1 MGEPTRL
8 VLATRNEN
16 KVREIEQILGEVPVD
31 LVSLAEFPDVPPV
44 EEDGATFEENA
55 IKKAIHVWRHTGLA
69 SIADDS
75 GLEVDALGGEP
86 GIHSARFAGEPVSYQ
101 ANNEKLLRMLEGV
114 PEEERKAK
122 FICVAVLVSA
132 KGKMVLQR
140 GELKGLITDRPRGA
154 GGFGY
159 DPVFYLPR
167 EKKTVAELDPA
178 TKNDISHRAGA
189 FRAIKPYLNLLT
201 PGTKA

>member
-1 MGEPTRL
+1 MGERTRL

-16 KVREIEQILGEVPVD
+16 KVREIERILGDVPVD
-31 LVSLAEFPDVPPV
+31 LVSLADFPDVPPV

-55 IKKAIHVWRHTGLA
+55 IKKALHVWQHTGLA

-75 GLEVDALGGEP
+75 GLEVDALDGDP
-86 GIHSARFAGEPVSYQ
+86 GVRSARFAGEPGSYE
-101 ANNEKLLRMLEGV
+101 ANNEKLLKMLEGV
-114 PEEERKAK
+114 PEETRKAR
-122 FICVAVLVSA
+122 FVCVAVLVSA

-140 GELKGLITDRPRGA
+140 GELKGLITDRPRGD

-167 EKKTVAELDPA
+167 QKKTVAELDGE
-178 TKNDISHRAGA
+178 TKNEISHRAEA
-189 FRAIKPYLNLLT
+189 FTAIKPFIRLLI
-201 PGTKA
+201 PSPKP

>member
-1 MGEPTRL
+1 MAERTRL

-16 KVREIEQILGEVPVD
+16 KVREIERILGDVPAD
-31 LVSLAEFPDVPPV
+31 LLSLAEFPDVPPV

-55 IKKAIHVWRHTGLA
+55 IKKALHVWRHTGLA

-75 GLEVDALGGEP
+75 GLEVDALDGAP
-86 GIHSARFAGEPVSYQ
+86 GVMSARFAGEPVSYE
-101 ANNEKLLRMLEGV
+101 ANNEKLLKMLEGV
-114 PEEERKAK
+114 PEENRKAK
-122 FICVAVLVSA
+122 FVCVAVLVSG

-167 EKKTVAELDPA
+167 QKKTVAELDA
-178 TKNDISHRAGA
+178 EAKDEISHRGHA
-189 FRAIKPYLNLLT
+189 FTAIKPFFRLLT
-201 PGTKA
+201 PSPKP

>member
-1 MGEPTRL
+1 MAERTKL
-8 VLATRNEN
+8 LLATRNEN
-16 KVREIEQILGEVPVD
+16 KVREIKRILADVPVD
-31 LVSLAEFPDVPPV
+31 LVSLADFPDVPPV

-55 IKKAIHVWRHTGLA
+55 VKKALHVWQHTGLA

-75 GLEVDALGGEP
+75 GLEVDALDGAP
-86 GIHSARFAGEPVSYQ
+86 GVISARFAGEPVSYE
-101 ANNEKLLRMLEGV
+101 ANNEKLLKMLEGV
-114 PEEERKAK
+114 LEEDRKAK
-122 FICVAVLVSA
+122 FVCVAVLVSC

-167 EKKTVAELDPA
+167 QKKTVAELDA
-178 TKNDISHRAGA
+178 EIKNEISHRAHA
-189 FRAIKPYLNLLT
+189 FTAIKPFLRLLA
-201 PGTKA
+201 PSPKA

>member
-1 MGEPTRL
+1 VKL

-16 KVREIEQILGEVPVD
+16 KVREIEQILRDVPVD
-31 LVSLAEFPDVPPV
+31 LVSLIDFPDMPLVN
-44 EEDGATFEENA
+44 EDGTTFEENA
-55 IKKAIHVWRHTGLA
+55 IKKALEVWRHTGLA

-86 GIHSARFAGEPVSYQ
+86 GVLSARFAGEPVSYE
-101 ANNEKLLRMLEGV
+101 ANNEKLLKMLAGV
-114 PEEERKAK
+114 PEEDRKAK
-122 FICVAVLVSA
+122 FVCVAVLVSA

-140 GELKGLITDRPRGA
+140 GELKGVITDRPRGQ

-167 EKKTVAELDPA
+167 KKKTVAELDA
-178 TKNDISHRAGA
+178 ETKNEISHRASA
-189 FRAIKPYLNLLT
+189 FTAIKPFIRLLA
-201 PGTKA
+201 PATKT

>member
-1 MGEPTRL
+1 MAERPKL

-16 KVREIEQILGEVPVD
+16 KVREIGRILADVPVD
-31 LVSLAEFPDVPPV
+31 LVSLAHFPDVPPV

-55 IKKAIHVWRHTGLA
+55 IKKALHVWRHTGEA

-86 GIHSARFAGEPVSYQ
+86 GVLSARFAGEPVSYE
-101 ANNEKLLRMLEGV
+101 ANNEKLLKMLEGV
-114 PEEERKAK
+114 REEDRKAK
-122 FICVAVLVSA
+122 FVCVAVLVSA

-140 GELKGLITDRPRGA
+140 GELKGMITEEPRGT

-167 EKKTVAELDPA
+167 KKKTVAELDPEM
-178 TKNDISHRAGA
+178 KNEISHRANA
-189 FRAIKPYLNLLT
+189 FISIKPFIRLLA
-201 PGTKA
+201 PAAKA